1 MQNHTHDPDIGKDTD
16 VEHRSRKEPP
26 HPDQQYDPMQAARSQ
41 SGRFNRAWL
50 KNGESLNLV
59 QRSGYTILSLLF
71 VGFGLYGLVA
81 CADSLRDEAWAFV
94 LIFGVSTLFC
104 LVVGIGGL
112 RNVLRFSPDRKKSRR

>member
-1 MQNHTHDPDIGKDTD
+1 M
-16 VEHRSRKEPP
+16 
-26 HPDQQYDPMQAARSQ
+26 
-41 SGRFNRAWL
+41 

-59 QRSGYTILSLLF
+59 QRSGYTLLSLLC

-81 CADSLRDEAWAFV
+81 CADSLRDGAWAFV

-112 RNVLRFSPDRKKSRR
+112 RNVLRFSPDRQKPRR